1 MTTEEKAMQFYVA
14 ITDMYK
20 NEEDRDA
27 STFEPICISEDGD
40 MTDDIYAM
48 LSAMRLFYEM
58 ITHNYDSD
66 MIDFL
71 AILTKIT
78 FNKCKLA
85 EQKEE

>member
-1 MTTEEKAMQFYVA
+1 MTNGEKIVQFYVA

-27 STFEPICISEDGD
+27 STFEPIQIPENGD

-48 LSAMRLFYEM
+48 LTAIKIFYANV
-58 ITHNYDSD
+58 TQDVDKD

-71 AILTKIT
+71 AILTKVA
-78 FNKCKLA
+78 FVKCKLA

>member
-1 MTTEEKAMQFYVA
+1 MTTEEKAMQFYAA

-85 EQKEE
+85 E

>member
-1 MTTEEKAMQFYVA
+1 MTNGEKIVQFYVA

-78 FNKCKLA
+78 FAKSQLA
-85 EQKEE
+85 EKEK

>member
-1 MTTEEKAMQFYVA
+1 MTTEEKAMQFYAA

-85 EQKEE
+85 DQKEE

>member
-1 MTTEEKAMQFYVA
+1 MTNGEKIVQFYVA

-27 STFEPICISEDGD
+27 STFEPIPIPENGD
-40 MTDDIYAM
+40 ITDDIYAM
-48 LSAMRLFYEM
+48 LTAMQVFY
-58 ITHNYDSD
+58 HNATQDVDKD

-78 FNKCKLA
+78 FMKCKLA

>member
-1 MTTEEKAMQFYVA
+1 MTNGEKIVQFYVA
-14 ITDMYK
+14 LTDMYK
-20 NEEDRDA
+20 NEENRDA

-48 LSAMRLFYEM
+48 LTAIKIFYANV
-58 ITHNYDSD
+58 TQDVDKD